1 MALCTINDI
10 KSEPSYVDNGATD
23 DQLRSILGGLCEAL
37 EGLLNRNFPHVIE
50 SYVVDE
56 LNDTLT
62 LTSPHHAVG
71 IGEEVFFTSLG
82 GPSPIEGLQTVTG
95 VSGFHT
101 FTIAYTGTA
110 ADLDAF
116 PVYTMR
122 KIRNDAI
129 STYGH
134 NSIFLDPRPVA
145 SILRVA
151 VGNEVNEETVLAA
164 DEYMLAEN
172 TSGVSETGELYRI
185 GKMWP
190 KIQTRRQTILRRDG
204 GPMPVRSMPAGARVK
219 WVVGEAFPIPALAN
233 AMITLCIQYPKANE
247 IQGFGSVSYD
257 YYSVSRISASEIG
270 QLFVEA
276 EHMLKQYRLP
286 LI

>member
-1 MALCTINDI
+1 MAICTINDI
-10 KSEPSYVDNGATD
+10 KSDPSYISNGATD

-37 EGLLNRNFPHVIE
+37 EGLLNRMFPHVIE

-56 LNDTLT
+56 AADTIT
-62 LTSPHHAVG
+62 FTSPHH
-71 IGEEVFFTSLG
+71 SLRPSDEIFLTTIAG
-82 GPSPIEGLQTVTG
+82 DSPIDGLQTVTSVG
-95 VSGFHT
+95 GFHT
-101 FTIAYTGTA
+101 FTIAYTGTQ
-110 ADLDAF
+110 ADIDAH

-122 KIRNDAI
+122 KVRNDSI

-145 SILRVA
+145 QILRVA
-151 VGNEVNEETVLAA
+151 VGNEVNEETVLEA
-164 DEYMLAEN
+164 DEYMLAEDV
-172 TSGVSETGELYRI
+172 SGVSETGELYRI

-204 GPMPVRSMPAGARVK
+204 GPMPVRSMPAGARIK
-219 WVVGEAFPIPALAN
+219 WVVGEAFPLPALAN

>member
-1 MALCTINDI
+1 MAICTISDI
-10 KSEPSYVDNGATD
+10 KSEPSYIDNGATD
-23 DQLRSILGGLCEAL
+23 DQLRSILGGLSEAL

-50 SYVVDE
+50 SYTVDE
-56 LNDTLT
+56 ASDTLT
-62 LTSPHHAVG
+62 FVSPHHALA
-71 IGEEVFFTSLG
+71 IGDEVFMTALG
-82 GPSPIEGLQTVTG
+82 GPSPIEGLQVVTA
-95 VSGFHT
+95 VSGFHS
-101 FTIAYTGTA
+101 FSIAYTGTQ

-122 KIRNDAI
+122 KVRNDSI

-151 VGNEVNEETVLAA
+151 VGNEVNEETVLAD

-185 GKMWP
+185 GKLWP
-190 KIQTRRQTILRRDG
+190 KIVTRRRSILRRTG

-247 IQGFGSVSYD
+247 IQGFASVSYD
-257 YYSVSRISASEIG
+257 YYSVSRISAGEIG